1 MQMYALAQF
10 ILSNSSLLSAIKIF
24 WNSLCCNKVSCSDSC
39 PLHMLVKREVVM
51 NSLSRP
57 SLSLQEQLCRRE
69 KKLGGGLLGSV
80 RKKEVGK
87 KKGGKGPKEEEGA
100 GDGFGEVG
108 G

>member
-1 MQMYALAQF
+1 M
-10 ILSNSSLLSAIKIF
+10 
-24 WNSLCCNKVSCSDSC
+24 
-39 PLHMLVKREVVM
+39 
-51 NSLSRP
+51 
-57 SLSLQEQLCRRE
+57 
-69 KKLGGGLLGSV
+69 